1 MRGRRTPLW
10 QGVILLGLALAAVV
24 ILSAGIGSS
33 HIALD
38 HCFKIVLGQLPVLGT
53 HVNLAGIPIEAVTIV
68 SQVRLPR
75 ILLAAI
81 VGMGLSASG
90 VVYQGIF
97 KNPMADPFVL
107 GVSSGAA
114 VGATLVM
121 VLGLSFTLG
130 PISGIALGAFIGAV
144 LAAGFVFSL
153 ARVGNKTPVVTL
165 LLSGIA
171 VNFFLSAVIQLIM
184 ALNHNQIER
193 IIGWTMGSVSSASW
207 DKIGLTL
214 LPLVVGVGLLLAHTR
229 ELNAFSLG
237 EDNARSLGIDT
248 ERVRIRLLV
257 ISSLVTASAVAVSGI
272 IGFVGLVIPHV
283 VRMITG
289 PNHKQLMPFSILV
302 GGIFLVVSDTLARTL
317 VAPSELP
324 LGVITALF
332 GAPYF
337 LYLLYKSKVNVK
349 EG

>member
-1 MRGRRTPLW
+1 M
-10 QGVILLGLALAAVV
+10 VLGLVLAAVIV
-24 ILSAGIGSS
+24 LSAGIGAS
-33 HIALD
+33 HIAID
-38 HCFKIVLGQLPVLGT
+38 SCFKIVLGQLPMLGGQID
-53 HVNLAGIPIEAVTIV
+53 LSAIPKEAVTIV

-75 ILLAAI
+75 ILLAAV
-81 VGMGLSASG
+81 VGMGLAASG

-114 VGATLVM
+114 LGATTVII
-121 VLGLSFTLG
+121 LGLGFSIG
-130 PISGIALGAFIGAV
+130 PVSSIALGAFFGAV
-144 LAAGFVFSL
+144 VAAGFVFSL

-171 VNFFLSAVIQLIM
+171 VNFFLSALIQLLM
-184 ALNHNQIER
+184 ALNHDQIER
-193 IIGWTMGSVSSASW
+193 IIGWTMGSVSAASW
-207 DKIGLTL
+207 DKIGLTV
-214 LPLVVGVGLLLAHTR
+214 LPMALGVVLLLAHTR

-237 EDNARSLGIDT
+237 EDNARSLGMDT
-248 ERVRIRLLV
+248 ERIRIRLLV

-272 IGFVGLVIPHV
+272 IGFVGLVIPHM

-289 PNHKQLMPFSILV
+289 PNHKQLLPFSILV

-337 LYLLYKSKVNVK
+337 LYLLYKSKFLVK

>member
-1 MRGRRTPLW
+1 MRAHRTPLW
-10 QGVILLGLALAAVV
+10 QGVILLGLALAAVI

-38 HCFKIVLGQLPVLGT
+38 SCFKIVLGQLPLLGG
-53 HVNLAGIPIEAVTIV
+53 HIDLAGVPQEAVTIV

-114 VGATLVM
+114 VGATLVIA
-121 VLGLSFTLG
+121 LGLSFTLG

-171 VNFFLSAVIQLIM
+171 VNFFLSAIIQLIM
-184 ALNHNQIER
+184 AMNHDQIER
-193 IIGWTMGSVSSASW
+193 IIGWTMGSVSAASW

-248 ERVRIRLLV
+248 ERVRIRLLI

-337 LYLLYKSKVNVK
+337 LYLLYKSKFNVK